1 MKTRLN
7 LILNAMAIAHGAIHL
22 GFAQSRPLELDSEVT
37 IEENLLNKP
46 IPKWIDGSLVV
57 LDNSSGSQI
66 GISLFD
72 RNGRK
77 VSAMQFTVPGAT
89 YFSARSFTRSRD
101 GYLAL
106 CGSISDAEG
115 RHSNFVALMPPDGG
129 GTKVVRTSSYAVLR
143 VAFASDGTLWTQGRE
158 YKPRAE
164 GEAPRKTLAETL
176 KPDAAV
182 FRQFDKTGKS
192 LRSVHPQSEMDA
204 PVALWSSS
212 SVFTAVGD
220 RIVFYS
226 SEARQYIE
234 ILADGTVTHVK
245 NLSLPNDERES
256 GFAVTEKNEL
266 YISSRSASSWS
277 VSRLN
282 LGKQIWE
289 PLSQGARSDRSTRER
304 QLTLLGAQ
312 GATLAALSADA
323 AGVRV
328 RFFRIPE

>member
-22 GFAQSRPLELDSEVT
+22 GFAQSRSLPLDSEVKLDD
-37 IEENLLNKP
+37 NLAHKP
-46 IPKWIDGSLVV
+46 TPKWIDGSLVA
-57 LDNSSGSQI
+57 LENSAGSPI

-77 VSAMQFTVPGAT
+77 VSAMWFTVPGAT
-89 YFSARSFTRSRD
+89 YFSVRNFTRSRD

-106 CGSISDAEG
+106 CGSISYAEG
-115 RHSNFVALMPPDGG
+115 RSSNFVALIPPDGSE
-129 GTKVVRTSSYAVLR
+129 TKVVRTSSYTVVR

-158 YKPRAE
+158 HKPRAE
-164 GEAPRKTLAETL
+164 GEAPRKSMAETL

-192 LRSVHPQSEMDA
+192 LRSVHPQSEMDV
-204 PVALWSSS
+204 PIALISST

-226 SEARQYIE
+226 SEARQYIA

-245 NLSLPNDERES
+245 NVSLPNDERES

-266 YISSRSASSWS
+266 YISSTNGSSWS

-289 PLSQGARSDRSTRER
+289 PLVQGVIGDRSARE
-304 QLTLLGAQ
+304 LSILGAQ
-312 GATLAALSADA
+312 GATLAAMGADA
-323 AGVRV
+323 AHV
-328 RFFRIPE
+328 RFFRIPD